1 MTPDTTANAAAHT
14 TADATAETTPN
25 PAPSLP
31 AEPPGLRTWLDQLL
45 QQHDTQPAAVAAA
58 LAQRAPALPA
68 DAEGAEALR
77 LAEHVL
83 LAHLA
88 DVPGLQA
95 FVDALPAP
103 LGDAP
108 ATAPSLQRL
117 RWALATLTGQPG
129 PALPDA
135 PRWRALQNVVLA
147 MAATG
152 RSSEAAA
159 LMLADEPTALAQ
171 GQSDAGKACAAA
183 ANNVASHLQTG
194 PRGDAA
200 RDALMLQAA
209 ALARRAWASAGGW
222 MQVERADYRLALCH
236 AVLGQG
242 AEALAHARQCLAACV
257 AGGEAAGEAADAVE
271 HFFAHE
277 ALVRAHHAAGDAQAA
292 AAATQRMHT
301 LLADIPEADG
311 LRAWCADVLAD
322 LPR

>member
-1 MTPDTTANAAAHT
+1 M
-14 TADATAETTPN
+14 
-25 PAPSLP
+25 
-31 AEPPGLRTWLDQLL
+31 
-45 QQHDTQPAAVAAA
+45 AAA
-58 LAQRAPALPA
+58 LAQRAPTLPA
-68 DAEGAEALR
+68 DAEGGEALR

-95 FVDALPAP
+95 FVDALPAA
-103 LGDAP
+103 LVDAP

-117 RWALATLTGQPG
+117 HWALATLAGR
-129 PALPDA
+129 PAPAPPDA
-135 PRWRALQNVVLA
+135 ARWRALQNVVLA
-147 MAATG
+147 MAATC
-152 RSSEAAA
+152 RCSQATA
-159 LMLADEPTALAQ
+159 LLMADEHAALAQ
-171 GQSDAGKACAAA
+171 GQSEAGKAFAAA

-209 ALARRAWASAGGW
+209 TLARRAWASAGGW

-257 AGGEAAGEAADAVE
+257 AGGVAGGETAGDAANAVE
-271 HFFAHE
+271 HYFAHE

-292 AAATQRMHT
+292 AAATRHMHT
-301 LLADIPEADG
+301 LLADISEADG

-322 LPR
+322 LPP